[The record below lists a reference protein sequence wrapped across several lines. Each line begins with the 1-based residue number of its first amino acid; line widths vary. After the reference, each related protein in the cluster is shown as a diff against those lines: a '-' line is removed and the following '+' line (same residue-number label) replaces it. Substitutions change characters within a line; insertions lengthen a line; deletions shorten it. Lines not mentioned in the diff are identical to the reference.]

1 MRSSNTVKS
10 RSVWLGALGALHLG
24 LVLCGVLRLRPPAWS
39 GPPGRLLE
47 AYGQWSG
54 ASSQFAF
61 FAPEVTPSVRVTFE
75 LELDS
80 GERVLDT
87 LEGADDAMNV
97 RTYCLAINFHL
108 LGRHDTLARAW
119 AAKMFGRHPEA
130 RALTLRLEQFQLPSM
145 ERYHAG
151 ERPGW
156 SERYQARFE
165 RRPALPAQA
174 RADAP

>member
-1 MRSSNTVKS
+1 MSSNTVKS
-10 RSVWLGALGALHLG
+10 RHVGLWALGALHLV

-61 FAPEVTPSVRVTFE
+61 FAPEVTPSVRVSFE
-75 LELDS
+75 LGLDS
-80 GERVLDT
+80 GERVLET
-87 LEGADDAMNV
+87 LATGDDVMNV
-97 RTYCLAINFHL
+97 RTYCLALNFHL
-108 LGRHDTLARAW
+108 LGRHDDLARAW

-130 RALTLRLEQFQLPSM
+130 RSLTLRLEQFRLPSM

-156 SERYQARFE
+156 SERYQAHFE
-165 RRPALPAQA
+165 RRAPSAARAQA
-174 RADAP
+174 EVP